1 MPAPGDTK
9 LVLCIWSPF
18 TEWRFPAWLAED
30 IRKRYPP
37 MRVVHLPDYRRLGE
51 EIRDADIL
59 FGFSLKPE
67 QFAAACRLKW
77 IHVLAAGVNQLM
89 REDIRRSDVVITNS
103 RRVHAVPMA
112 EHTLGLILALARR
125 FLSAVG
131 HQLEHHWA
139 QQEIWEEFPRPME
152 INGRTLVIVGYG
164 AIGREIARRAQAC
177 GMKVV
182 GVKRDP
188 ARGREHADRV
198 VGTDQLLAALA
209 QADFVVLTLPLTEET
224 NHFFGREEFAAMKKS
239 AFFLNVSRGA
249 VVDAE
254 ALVAALHNKTIA
266 GAAIDVAEVEPLE
279 PSSPLWKA
287 PNLFITPHL
296 SAVSERLW
304 HRHAELLFENLDR
317 YFSGRELLNVV
328 DKKRGY

>member
-9 LVLCIWSPF
+9 LVLCIWHPF
-18 TEWRFPAWLAED
+18 SEWRFPAWLAED

-67 QFAAACRLKW
+67 QFAAARRLKW

-125 FLSAVG
+125 LPSALRYQVQG
-131 HQLEHHWA
+131 KWA

-177 GMKVV
+177 GMQVV

-209 QADFVVLTLPLTEET
+209 EADFVVLTLPLTEET
-224 NHFFGREEFAAMKKS
+224 NHFFGREQFAAMKKS

-304 HRHAELLFENLDR
+304 HRHAELLFENLER
-317 YFSGRELLNVV
+317 YFAGRELLNVV
-328 DKKRGY
+328 DKKRG